1 MFSNIRE
8 NVHVI
13 TTIDEVAWQ
22 ALPYQPVARAAAI
35 TGRSP
40 AHVYALI
47 KSGTL
52 RAVKLAGKTLIT
64 TESIVELLAL
74 AQPWSPDRD
83 KIASAQ
89 RARVGASKAE

>member
-1 MFSNIRE
+1 MSIA
-8 NVHVI
+8 
-13 TTIDEVAWQ
+13 TIHEIAWQ
-22 ALPYQPVARAAAI
+22 ALPFQPVGRTAAI

-40 AHVYALI
+40 AHVYALL

-64 TESIVELLAL
+64 TESIVELLAG
-74 AQPWSPDRD
+74 AQPWSPNHD

-89 RARVGASKAE
+89 RARVGASKSE

>member
-1 MFSNIRE
+1 MS
-8 NVHVI
+8 I

-47 KSGTL
+47 KSGKI
-52 RAVKLAGKTLIT
+52 RAVELHRENSNYHREHRRIT
-64 TESIVELLAL
+64 CTS
-74 AQPWSPDRD
+74 
-83 KIASAQ
+83 SAMV
-89 RARVGASKAE
+89 A

>member
-1 MFSNIRE
+1 MSIS
-8 NVHVI
+8 
-13 TTIDEVAWQ
+13 TIHEIAWQ
-22 ALPYQPVARAAAI
+22 ALPYQPVARTAAI

-40 AHVYALI
+40 AHVYALL

-52 RAVKLAGKTLIT
+52 RAVKLAGKTLVT
-64 TESIVELLAL
+64 TESIVELLAG
-74 AQPWSPDRD
+74 AQPWSPDHD